1 MEEDCDSASLSL
13 AFFLPALLQFEKKS
27 LCIFFVAAEAVVTAG
42 LDSGCSASVFASGTA
57 SFFIGGFF
65 VNIDATIAAVEV
77 VEVGV
82 VVVVVEPVVVVAAA
96 AGSMGFFFAAAAA
109 ATGAG
114 EAFCR
119 TTRARAVRCYI
130 PTPELSTVSFLY
142 LLVYAAIQDF

>member
-27 LCIFFVAAEAVVTAG
+27 LCIFFAAAEAVVTAG

-82 VVVVVEPVVVVAAA
+82 VVVEPVVVVTAA

-130 PTPELSTVSFLY
+130 PNPELSTVSFLY